1 MIEVSI
7 EVGNGA
13 ARFGVAVRAESSRR
27 AVETVKTRYPD
38 ADVRVV
44 YPIDPEAFFVR
55 EPAASACSFEFEM
68 PESVAG

>member
-1 MIEVSI
+1 MIEFSI

-27 AVETVKTRYPD
+27 AVETRYPD